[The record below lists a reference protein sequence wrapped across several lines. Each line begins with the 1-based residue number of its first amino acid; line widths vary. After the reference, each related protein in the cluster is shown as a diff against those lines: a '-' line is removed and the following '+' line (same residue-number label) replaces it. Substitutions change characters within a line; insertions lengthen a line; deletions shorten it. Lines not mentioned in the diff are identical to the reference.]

1 MSGFLLAIAVLL
13 SVIVGLNLAARADPK
28 RLAKVLRVVGVVLSG
43 LAGIGLLVLGRIGF
57 AIPLFIFAFWLM
69 GRPIRIP
76 GAGAGGGRQGQGTG
90 GRARRP
96 HQSMT
101 REEALE
107 ILGLRPGASVEDIRR
122 AHRELMVKLH
132 PDHGGSTHLA
142 ARVNAAKDFLLG
154 E

>member
-13 SVIVGLNLAARADPK
+13 SVVVGLNMAARADPK

-69 GRPIRIP
+69 GRPLRFP
-76 GAGAGGGRQGQGTG
+76 GAGGGQQGQGRSG
-90 GRARRP
+90 GARRP